1 MRDMEVSLTHDDLLA
16 LLTDVIVVRVF
27 DDIDAI
33 EVFVQL
39 LQLLYRFR

>member
-1 MRDMEVSLTHDDLLA
+1 MRDMEVSLTYDDLLA

-27 DDIDAI
+27 DDVDAI

-39 LQLLYRFR
+39 L